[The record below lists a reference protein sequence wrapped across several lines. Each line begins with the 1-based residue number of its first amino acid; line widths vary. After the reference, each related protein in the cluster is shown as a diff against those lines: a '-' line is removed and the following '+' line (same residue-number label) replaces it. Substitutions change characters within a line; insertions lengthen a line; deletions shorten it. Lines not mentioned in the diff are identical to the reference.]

1 MAGGACFWALY
12 LVTYKKFV
20 GDPSHT
26 TINVQSTLVGLI
38 SVFFSW
44 PVLFILHYTGAE
56 KFELPSG
63 TSGASGVPQHLTT
76 TSSLLVLLHRRPAD
90 RHLGGHHLPG
100 VLQQLHVH
108 LWCRTHRAGLC
119 HHRYYA
125 LFFPR
130 SN

>member
-1 MAGGACFWALY
+1 MAL
-12 LVTYKKFV
+12 LVTVTYKKFV

-63 TSGASGVPQHLTT
+63 TAAPRSGVVTTFPAIRLTT
-76 TSSLLVLLHRRPAD
+76 ASYSSSS
-90 RHLGGHHLPG
+90 
-100 VLQQLHVH
+100 
-108 LWCRTHRAGLC
+108 T
-119 HHRYYA
+119 
-125 LFFPR
+125 
-130 SN
+130 